1 MTYAMQHDHVQC
13 VPKCVL
19 VPPFAQVTT
28 VPPEVCKTVGF
39 AYVGSNPTPA
49 TTCVNNP

>member
-28 VPPEVCKTVGF
+28 VPPEVCKTVGLLH
-39 AYVGSNPTPA
+39 AA
-49 TTCVNNP
+49 TSAAKARDASGR